1 VLGRDEAEPVAA
13 AAAQQGALLDLPGAL
28 AWPPSA
34 LQALYHLWPSAA
46 AVQAA
51 SAAAGSGGGGV
62 GVLAFRAPTG
72 QVLLPFHD
80 PGPRGAFSGAAAASA
95 VGEPAQGKSS
105 RSSGSRNSSSRS
117 GSGSSSSGDGEMV
130 RRHAFALSGDP
141 RFPWD
146 ADAAALAQV
155 ACACAAHVAEL
166 RRADDDAHAAR
177 EEAAAAARRRAAE
190 ESSDSD

>member
-1 VLGRDEAEPVAA
+1 MLGRDEAEPVAA

-34 LQALYHLWPSAA
+34 LQALYQLWPSAA

-51 SAAAGSGGGGV
+51 SAAAGGGSGSGGV
-62 GVLAFRAPTG
+62 GVLAFRAPTS

-117 GSGSSSSGDGEMV
+117 GSSSSGDGEVV

-155 ACACAAHVAEL
+155 ACACAAHLAEV